1 MNKMERLDEWLALA
15 RSEVGRRLPDPLVEQ
30 RLLDR
35 VRERRALQSVADAR
49 QPPRARPAPHRVRPR
64 FWFGLSAAL
73 ASAAL
78 AGVALLV
85 WTFSPPVE
93 TTEPRLTATPF
104 FALVAADAIAAER
117 SPIVVESTLPRVTL
131 ADYGLPVDP
140 ARVDEAVGAEF
151 LLSRAGVV
159 LAVRFKE

>member
-1 MNKMERLDEWLALA
+1 MNTMERMDEWLAVA
-15 RSEVGRRLPDPLVEQ
+15 RSDVAHRQPDPLVEQ

-35 VRERRALQSVADAR
+35 MRERRALPSVAAA
-49 QPPRARPAPHRVRPR
+49 QPPRVRPAPHRDRPR
-64 FWFGLSAAL
+64 FWFGVPTAL

-78 AGVALLV
+78 AGVALLAWV
-85 WTFSPPVE
+85 FSLPVE
-93 TTEPRLTATPF
+93 TIEPRLAATPF
-104 FALVAADAIAAER
+104 FAVVSADAIAAER

-140 ARVDEAVGAEF
+140 ARVDEAVGAEL

>member
-1 MNKMERLDEWLALA
+1 MNKMERLNEWLAVA
-15 RSEVGRRLPDPLVEQ
+15 RSDVGRRLPDPLVEQ
-30 RLLDR
+30 RLLER
-35 VRERRALQSVADAR
+35 MRERRALQSVAAV

-64 FWFGLSAAL
+64 FWFGAPAAL
-73 ASAAL
+73 ASVAL
-78 AGVALLV
+78 AGVALFV
-85 WTFSPPVE
+85 WVFALPVE
-93 TTEPRLTATPF
+93 TIEPRLTATPF
-104 FALVAADAIAAER
+104 FALVSADAIAAER

-140 ARVDEAVGAEF
+140 SRVDEAVGAEL

>member
-1 MNKMERLDEWLALA
+1 MNEMDRLDEWLALA
-15 RSEVGRRLPDPLVEQ
+15 RSDVGRRLPDPLVEQ

-35 VRERRALQSVADAR
+35 MRERRALQSVAAA
-49 QPPRARPAPHRVRPR
+49 QPLRARPAPHGVRPR
-64 FWFGLSAAL
+64 FWFDMPAAL
-73 ASAAL
+73 ASAVL

-85 WTFSPPVE
+85 WVLVLPVE
-93 TTEPRLTATPF
+93 TIEPRLAATPF
-104 FALVAADAIAAER
+104 FALAGADAIAAER
-117 SPIVVESTLPRVTL
+117 SPIVVESTLPRVIL

-140 ARVDEAVGAEF
+140 ARVDEAIGAEF

>member
-1 MNKMERLDEWLALA
+1 MNKMERLDEWLAVA
-15 RSEVGRRLPDPLVEQ
+15 RSDLGRRLPDPLVEQ

-35 VRERRALQSVADAR
+35 MRERRALQSVAAA

-64 FWFGLSAAL
+64 FWFGAP
-73 ASAAL
+73 AAL

-85 WTFSPPVE
+85 WVFALPVE
-93 TTEPRLTATPF
+93 TNEPRLAATPF
-104 FALVAADAIAAER
+104 FALVSADAIAAER

-151 LLSRAGVV
+151 LLSRSGVV

>member
-1 MNKMERLDEWLALA
+1 MESLDEWLAVA
-15 RSEVGRRLPDPLVEQ
+15 RSDVGRRLPDPLVEQ

-35 VRERRALQSVADAR
+35 MRERRALQSVAAA

-64 FWFGLSAAL
+64 LWFGVPAAL

-78 AGVALLV
+78 AGVSLLV
-85 WTFSPPVE
+85 WVFALPVE
-93 TTEPRLTATPF
+93 TIEPRLAATPF
-104 FALVAADAIAAER
+104 FALVSADAIAAER

-131 ADYGLPVDP
+131 ADYGLPIDP

>member
-1 MNKMERLDEWLALA
+1 MNEMDRLNEWLALA
-15 RSEVGRRLPDPLVEQ
+15 RSDVGRRLPDPLVEQ

-35 VRERRALQSVADAR
+35 VRERRALQSVAAAR
-49 QPPRARPAPHRVRPR
+49 LPRVRPALHRVRPR
-64 FWFGLSAAL
+64 FWFGVPAVL

-93 TTEPRLTATPF
+93 TTEPRLAATPF
-104 FALVAADAIAAER
+104 FALVGADAIAAER